1 MTPDPLPPVHY
12 HVHQGA
18 ESDDASLFVV
28 RCFPWTAQMKHSE
41 ELDVDG
47 YPIFP
52 GFATIDE
59 AAAYAVH
66 AHRDLSRPDFV
77 PVVLPADDR
86 QRHEKSHLWPGARF
100 IKEKDPLKAI
110 KPHPTYFTAED
121 AVRLRE
127 AIKTQVA
134 LLAMGREP

>member
-18 ESDDASLFVV
+18 GSDDASLFVV

-41 ELDVDG
+41 GLDVDG
-47 YPIFP
+47 LPIFR

-66 AHRDLSRPDFV
+66 AHRDLSDPKIFDGEV
-77 PVVLPADDR
+77 YDR
-86 QRHEKSHLWPGARF
+86 EHHDKSHLWDGARF
-100 IKEKDPLKAI
+100 IQEKDPLKAI